1 VGTGLRIAKN
11 YFRKTAH
18 DAPFDRFRERRMS
31 GVHAFIRTTEQMFS
45 GQHRHSVDAK
55 GRLTIPANYRELL
68 AAGSAYITMGFD
80 RNLLVMP
87 EPAYEKTY
95 ASLVQNTMTDSTA
108 RLLRRLIIGNAAHV
122 EWDKMGRILI
132 PHHLREA
139 IELNSEAVIVGI
151 GDSFEIWAP
160 QHWAVQEAKLF
171 DAETNE
177 HRFRAL
183 NLSM

>member
-1 VGTGLRIAKN
+1 
-11 YFRKTAH
+11 
-18 DAPFDRFRERRMS
+18 
-31 GVHAFIRTTEQMFS
+31 
-45 GQHRHSVDAK
+45 
-55 GRLTIPANYRELL
+55 
-68 AAGSAYITMGFD
+68 
-80 RNLLVMP
+80 
-87 EPAYEKTY
+87 
-95 ASLVQNTMTDSTA
+95 
-108 RLLRRLIIGNAAHV
+108 LLRRLIIGNAAHV